1 MGNGRRLLMI
11 DDDVNL
17 VNVFRLVCVAKG
29 YEFFAAHSAAEALRT
44 IPEVEPDLIIL
55 DVIMEDFVAGFRV
68 VSELRAGGPASRFS
82 KYSKVP
88 IIMLTSV
95 TSKTHL
101 DFSDRVGTALLPVDD
116 FIEKPVKPAEILAK
130 IEALLARAQEQSSSG
145 SHGP

>member
-1 MGNGRRLLMI
+1 MGTGRRLLMI

-17 VNVFRLVCVAKG
+17 VDVFRLVCTAKG
-29 YEFFAAHSAAEALRT
+29 YEFFAAHSAAEALEK

-68 VSELRAGGPASRFS
+68 VSELRTGGPASPLA

-101 DFSDRVGTALLPVDD
+101 NFSDRVGTALLPVDD
-116 FIEKPVKPAEILAK
+116 FVEKPVKASEILAK
-130 IEALLARAQEQSSSG
+130 IEALLTKQKEPPRAQG
-145 SHGP
+145 SP